1 MSRCEFLSSLADD
14 AVMEDYANSKYKMM
28 CETSALVELRLINKQ
43 ILLGIMA
50 VEEKRLCDV
59 HQHSNPTFID
69 ATLKNID
76 KIHSV
81 VTAKSQTTTDLNI
94 QPAASSLNLDQNCIQ
109 LFSMPTCS
117 TVQV

>member
-1 MSRCEFLSSLADD
+1 MLIVST
-14 AVMEDYANSKYKMM
+14 YKML
-28 CETSALVELRLINKQ
+28 CEISAIVELRLINEK

-81 VTAKSQTTTDLNI
+81 VTANSQTTSDISI
-94 QPAASSLNLDQNCIQ
+94 QPATSSLNLDQNCIQ

-117 TVQV
+117 TTVQV